1 MRSVLAL
8 AVSTSVLAASSA
20 LPGSSPRA
28 FAEPAPDVAPVAPT
42 TQIAPRPDPTRLD
55 PTRLD
60 PTRMVTDDC
69 ARARKAGKTCELTL
83 AAEDVG
89 GQAPGPDD
97 IALRI
102 LSFGHGGSLI
112 HVRHD
117 FVVEIV
123 RSAEDQ

>member
-8 AVSTSVLAASSA
+8 AMSISA
-20 LPGSSPRA
+20 LPAGSLWGSGPRA
-28 FAEPAPDVAPVAPT
+28 FAGPAPEVAPAAPT
-42 TQIAPRPDPTRLD
+42 APSAARPDPR
-55 PTRLD
+55 RMD

-83 AAEDVG
+83 LPEDVG
-89 GQAPGPDD
+89 GETPGPDD
-97 IALRI
+97 IAVGILR
-102 LSFGHGGSLI
+102 FGHEGSLV

-117 FVVEIV
+117 FIVEIV